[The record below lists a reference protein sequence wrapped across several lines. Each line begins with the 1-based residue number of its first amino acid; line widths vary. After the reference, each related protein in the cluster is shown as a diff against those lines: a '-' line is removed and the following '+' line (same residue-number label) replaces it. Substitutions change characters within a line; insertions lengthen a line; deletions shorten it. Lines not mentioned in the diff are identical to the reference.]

1 MVLVNDC
8 QQELESEATI
18 LSGPVVAVVAVAVQH
33 TAEAVAGL
41 LGRIAR
47 QRRRRTRATRG
58 LPHCSAQCGDIIA
71 VIVAVSVIIV
81 VIIIADKVMAAV
93 YVTFMATTIAMRTI
107 ILDIKAVQSSSFTC

>member
-1 MVLVNDC
+1 M
-8 QQELESEATI
+8 
-18 LSGPVVAVVAVAVQH
+18 AVVAVAVQH

-58 LPHCSAQCGDIIA
+58 LPRCSAQRGDIIA
-71 VIVAVSVIIV
+71 VIVAVSVIIIV
-81 VIIIADKVMAAV
+81 IIIIADKVMAAV
-93 YVTFMATTIAMRTI
+93 YVTFMATTIVMRTI

>member
-1 MVLVNDC
+1 MLMS
-8 QQELESEATI
+8 EEATI
-18 LSGPVVAVVAVAVQH
+18 LCGLVVAVVAVAVQH

-58 LPHCSAQCGDIIA
+58 LPHCSAQRGDIIA

-81 VIIIADKVMAAV
+81 VIIIIADKVMAAV
-93 YVTFMATTIAMRTI
+93 YVTFMAATIAMRTI
-107 ILDIKAVQSSSFTC
+107 ILDIKAVQSSSFTS

>member
-1 MVLVNDC
+1 M
-8 QQELESEATI
+8 
-18 LSGPVVAVVAVAVQH
+18 AVVAVAVQH

-58 LPHCSAQCGDIIA
+58 LLQCSAQRGDIIA
-71 VIVAVSVIIV
+71 VVVAVSVIVV

-93 YVTFMATTIAMRTI
+93 YVTFMAAMRTI
-107 ILDIKAVQSSSFTC
+107 ILDIKAVQSSSFTS